1 MTKIRNQ
8 EKTIRGQRLGKMEE
22 KKKKKEAHNL
32 NSIAVMCSFK
42 GLNSSVSQ
50 LGI

>member
-22 KKKKKEAHNL
+22 KKKKPMNF